1 MNGSQDLHNL
11 QCHRFLTRV
20 RKAGTKFF
28 MTSFIPVFISSRLR
42 SRRIA
47 ISNGRFGRTTPK
59 NGLSF
64 ELAYQARVAMDRIR
78 FAIRQGE
85 AVAPEH
91 PVLIETRMQ
100 LLDALDRLES
110 AERHF
115 QEHFR
120 GNLSAPERRIQ
131 SLVGTSKSIS

>member
-1 MNGSQDLHNL
+1 
-11 QCHRFLTRV
+11 
-20 RKAGTKFF
+20 

-47 ISNGRFGRTTPK
+47 ISTGKFGGTAPK

-64 ELAYQARVAMDRIR
+64 ELAYQARVAIDRIR

-85 AVAPEH
+85 AVAPAH
-91 PVLIETRMQ
+91 PVLVETRMQ

-131 SLVGTSKSIS
+131 SLAGTNEGIS